1 MHLPF
6 ASLINTLEYSR
17 GRDGISSLYSN
28 LKVCSVLSYFS
39 RSQSSHSSYLAPE
52 ASSVMGEAKLLS
64 VEEISKHNTPEDCW
78 IVVDGNVWDMTEFA
92 PEHPGA
98 PQSKRT

>member
-1 MHLPF
+1 
-6 ASLINTLEYSR
+6 
-17 GRDGISSLYSN
+17 
-28 LKVCSVLSYFS
+28 
-39 RSQSSHSSYLAPE
+39 
-52 ASSVMGEAKLLS
+52 MGKAKLLS

-98 PQSKRT
+98 PQSKCMGREQVIPCD